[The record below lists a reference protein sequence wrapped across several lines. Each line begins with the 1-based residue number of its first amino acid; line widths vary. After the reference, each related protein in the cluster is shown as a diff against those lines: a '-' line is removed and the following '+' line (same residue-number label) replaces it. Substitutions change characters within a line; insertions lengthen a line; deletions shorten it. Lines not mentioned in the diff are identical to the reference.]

1 MKKFVIIVAGG
12 IGSRM
17 HSNTPKQFLNVN
29 GNPILFY
36 TIRCFDSF
44 IKGIPIILVL
54 PEPYIDYWK
63 SIVKKNSFIL
73 PHVLASGGETR
84 FQSVKNGLEM
94 IKEPSLVAIHD
105 GVRPLV
111 SKETLHRVFMKAEK
125 EGNAIPSIPI
135 NESMRKLVTENT
147 QPVNRDQ
154 YRLIQTPQCFHSDII
169 MRAYEQEFK
178 EEFTDDASVVEAM
191 GIKINLVEG
200 NPENI
205 KITRPMDLK
214 MAEALLR

>member
-1 MKKFVIIVAGG
+1 
-12 IGSRM
+12 M